1 MSLNGLKARVHLCGR
16 TVVIRFRVERGGFG
30 PSEVM
35 INGTRLE
42 GGRRE
47 PNPYR
52 NGGLCFDRHAV
63 EILLSS
69 GENEIVVLT

>member
-1 MSLNGLKARVHLCGR
+1 
-16 TVVIRFRVERGGFG
+16 VERGGFG
-30 PSEVM
+30 PLEVM